1 MPHVEPTHLAEIALG
16 NGGSSCDDAEALRHV
31 AGCGRCQEELR
42 RLARVVAAARA
53 VEERD
58 LPAAP
63 PERVWRGVVRGLA
76 AQKAASATG
85 GAAPRTDGTAPEAHG
100 AVSAAGG
107 PESAAAP
114 ESATAPAPPSVR
126 HPPHRAPTPP
136 IPPPALGAPAA
147 RRRGALA
154 ALGLLASALVV
165 WWYGQRTAGSTGRA
179 DPARTGTP
187 APRGRAQRWRP
198 PARAVTAGG
207 APARP
212 PGRRRR
218 SRWWHRGC

>member
-1 MPHVEPTHLAEIALG
+1 MAVPHVEPTHLAEIALG
-16 NGGSSCDDAEALRHV
+16 NGNSSCDDAEALRHV
-31 AGCGRCQEELR
+31 AGCGHCREELR

-76 AQKAASATG
+76 AQERPSATD
-85 GAAPRTDGTAPEAHG
+85 GAAPAADG
-100 AVSAAGG
+100 SA
-107 PESAAAP
+107 SAAAP
-114 ESATAPAPPSVR
+114 APRPVQPPPR
-126 HPPHRAPTPP
+126 RAPTPP
-136 IPPPALGAPAA
+136 APPPDPGAPTA

-154 ALGLLASALVV
+154 ALGLLACALVV
-165 WWYGQRTAGSTGRA
+165 WWYGQRTAGGSGHA
-179 DPARTGTP
+179 DPARTGRP
-187 APRGRAQRWRP
+187 APRGRARRSRP

-218 SRWWHRGC
+218 SPWWRRGC